1 MKTKHRT
8 GKVMPSLEDAI
19 RASSLRDGM
28 TISFHHHLRAGDYV
42 LNDVVRTCAA
52 LGFSDLTV
60 NASSIMAC
68 HTPLLE
74 AIRRGVV
81 TGIECNFMHAAVG
94 HAVSQGLLERQVLF
108 RTHGGRPAALEN
120 GTSHIDVAFIAAST
134 ADAEGNCNGKEGP
147 SAFGSI
153 GYAMSDAEHADYVIV
168 VTDNLMPYPLTDV
181 SIPENLVD
189 AVVVCDSIG
198 DPERIMSGTT
208 RITRD
213 PIGLLIADYTA
224 RAIEAAGLIE
234 DGFSFQTGAGGTS
247 LAAAAYIGERMRKR
261 GVTGSFASGGITGLL
276 VDLLN
281 EGLFTSLA
289 DVQCFDREAAAS
301 IRQNPRHVEISA
313 SRYASPE
320 AKSTV
325 VDRLDAVILGAT
337 EVGTDF
343 SVNVHTDSNGMIMG
357 GSGGHS
363 DTAAGASLAVIA
375 APLVRARLPLIV
387 DRPQT
392 LSTPGDTID
401 LLVTQY
407 GMACNPRRCDLQDCL
422 KDAGLPVFSIE
433 ELKEK
438 AEHLTGKPR
447 LLKNEGRVVA
457 RVIGRDGDEL
467 DVIRAVSS

>member
-1 MKTKHRT
+1 MKLSRRT
-8 GKVMPSLEDAI
+8 GKVMPSLKDAI
-19 RASSLRDGM
+19 RSSCLKDGM

-42 LNDVVRTCAA
+42 LNDVLHTCTE
-52 LGFSDLTV
+52 LGFSNLTV

-68 HTPLLE
+68 HTPLVE
-74 AIRRGVV
+74 AIRAGVV
-81 TGIECNFMHAAVG
+81 TGIECNFMHASVG
-94 HAVSQGLLERQVLF
+94 HAISQGLLANDVLF
-108 RTHGGRPAALEN
+108 RTHGGRPAALES
-120 GTSHIDVAFIAAST
+120 GTAHIDVAFIAAS
-134 ADAEGNCNGKEGP
+134 ASDPEGNCNGKEGP

-153 GYAMSDAEHADYVIV
+153 GYAMSDAVHADYVIV
-168 VTDNLMPYPLTDV
+168 ITDHLMPYPLTDV

-198 DPERIMSGTT
+198 DPDRIMSGTT

-224 RAIEAAGLIE
+224 RAIEACGLLE
-234 DGFSFQTGAGGTS
+234 DDFSFQTGAGGTS
-247 LAAAAYIGERMRKR
+247 LAAAAYIGERMRKL

-281 EGLFTSLA
+281 EGVFKSLA

-301 IRQNPRHVEISA
+301 IRKNPHHVEISA
-313 SRYASPE
+313 SRYASPQ
-320 AKSTV
+320 AKSTI

-337 EVGTDF
+337 EIGTDF

-363 DTAAGASLAVIA
+363 DTAAGASLAIIA

-392 LSTPGDTID
+392 VSTPGKTID

-407 GMACNPRRCDLQDCL
+407 GMAYNPKRRDLHDCL
-422 KDAGLPVFSIE
+422 TGAGLPVFSIE

-438 AEHLTGKPR
+438 AESLTGKPR
-447 LLKNEGRVVA
+447 LLKNEGRIVA

-467 DVIRAVSS
+467 DVIRAVHK

>member
-1 MKTKHRT
+1 MCST
-8 GKVMPSLEDAI
+8 VFV
-19 RASSLRDGM
+19 RACG
-28 TISFHHHLRAGDYV
+28 
-42 LNDVVRTCAA
+42 A
-52 LGFSDLTV
+52 LGLSNLTV
-60 NASSIMAC
+60 NASSVMAC
-68 HTPLLE
+68 HTPLLG
-74 AIRRGVV
+74 AIREGVV
-81 TGIECNFMHAAVG
+81 TGVECNFMHAAVG
-94 HAVSQGLLERQVLF
+94 HEISRGLLENDVLF
-108 RTHGGRPAALEN
+108 RTHGGRPAALER
-120 GTSHIDVAFIAAST
+120 GTSHIDVAFIAASA
-134 ADAEGNCNGKEGP
+134 ADAEGNCNGKEGS

-153 GYAMSDAEHADYVIV
+153 GYAMSDAEYADYVIV
-168 VTDNLMPYPLTDV
+168 VTDNLMPYPLTNV

-198 DPERIMSGTT
+198 DPDRIMSGTT

-224 RAIEAAGLIE
+224 RAIEACGLIQ
-234 DGFSFQTGAGGTS
+234 DGFSFQTGAGGMS
-247 LAAAAYIGERMRKR
+247 LAAAAYVGERMRKR

-301 IRQNPRHVEISA
+301 IRNNPHHVEISA
-313 SRYASPE
+313 SRYASPQ
-320 AKSTV
+320 AKSAV

-343 SVNVHTDSNGMIMG
+343 SVNVHTDSNGLIMG

-363 DTAAGASLAVIA
+363 DTAAGASLAIIA

-392 LSTPGDTID
+392 ISTPGETID

-407 GMACNPRRCDLQDCL
+407 GMACNPKRHDLRVCL
-422 KDAGLPVFSIE
+422 TDAGLPVYSIE

-438 AEHLTGKPR
+438 AERLTGIPR
-447 LLKNEGRVVA
+447 LLKNEGRIVA
-457 RVIGRDGDEL
+457 RVIGRDGNEL
-467 DVIRAVSS
+467 DVIRSVS